1 MELLIRQAMAGI
13 VFALG
18 AVAVVAG
25 LFTIMAKEY
34 QQTLRLLASHSTK
47 LSGKAITEEGMGPI
61 LDGMSRLMD
70 AVRSLVATAVGV
82 GAFLCLLGIGMAI
95 LGYLM
100 FTGGAFFAR

>member
-1 MELLIRQAMAGI
+1 MELIRQAMAGI
-13 VFALG
+13 IFALG
-18 AVAVVAG
+18 AVAIAAG
-25 LFTIMAKEY
+25 LVTILAKEY

-61 LDGMSRLMD
+61 LDGMSKLLDAIRRLI
-70 AVRSLVATAVGV
+70 ATAVGV

-100 FTGGAFFAR
+100 FTNKGFFVP